1 MEVNSFQILLIKV
14 TFYLYHYL
22 NVILNVVIKIN
33 KKRIYSGPAV
43 KGLKYTFAHL
53 DNYIK
58 LLNDSTNR
66 TK

>member
-1 MEVNSFQILLIKV
+1 MEVNSFQMLLINF
-14 TFYLYHYL
+14 TFYLYHSL
-22 NVILNVVIKIN
+22 NVVLNVVIKIN
-33 KKRIYSGPAV
+33 KKRIYLGPAV

-58 LLNDSTNR
+58 LLNNSTNR